1 MTTELN
7 ETSGVQ
13 QSPDNYSEQSTQE
26 IESTPKRRPKKDV
39 SVTETVKKIDFD
51 GGGDAETE
59 TVSTYK
65 LGMFKL
71 NDNAIIPEFK
81 TTDSACFDLHA
92 CLSENDKVKYVS
104 DGSSTLSAR
113 RVTDKGVTLHQGDRV
128 LIPTGLALDIPQGFC
143 LELYPRSGISFSR
156 GITLNNC
163 TAIIDSDYVEELF
176 ISITSNGGS
185 QYIEHG
191 ERIAQ
196 AKLVKLNEVVI
207 KELVNKPTQKTN
219 RKSGFGSTGNK

>member
-1 MTTELN
+1 MQTEL
-7 ETSGVQ
+7 TDTVS
-13 QSPDNYSEQSTQE
+13 SESE
-26 IESTPKRRPKKDV
+26 ESLEQTLPESEASPKRRLKKDANI
-39 SVTETVKKIDFD
+39 SETTKKIDLD
-51 GGGDAETE
+51 EQSDSL
-59 TVSTYK
+59 V
-65 LGMFKL
+65 LGMFKMH
-71 NDNAIIPEFK
+71 DNATIPEFK

-104 DGSSTLSAR
+104 DGASTVSER

-128 LIPTGLALDIPQGFC
+128 LIPTGLALDIPYGFC

-196 AKLVKLNEVVI
+196 AKLVKLNDVAI
-207 KELVNKPTQKTN
+207 KQLVNKPSQKTN

>member
-39 SVTETVKKIDFD
+39 TVTETVKKIDFD
-51 GGGDAETE
+51 GDAETETE

-104 DGSSTLSAR
+104 DGSSILSER